1 MEPRVTKIRDAN
13 TVKKVD
19 TLEIS
24 IPLGHIDAGIGY

>member
-1 MEPRVTKIRDAN
+1 MEPHVTQIRDAN

-24 IPLGHIDAGIGY
+24 IPLGVDAGIGY